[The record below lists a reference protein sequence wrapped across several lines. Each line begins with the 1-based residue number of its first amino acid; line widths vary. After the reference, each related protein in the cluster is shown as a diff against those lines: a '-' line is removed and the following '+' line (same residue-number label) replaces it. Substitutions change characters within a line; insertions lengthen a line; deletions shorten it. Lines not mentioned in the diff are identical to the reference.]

1 MQIYVGEVDEAAIEF
16 GCDRKDGH
24 SQRGAY
30 GLRRKHGRRA
40 GPCIELKGSTRDLA
54 ATISSGL
61 SYVSTS
67 FAMSRRT
74 PAFDGET

>member
-30 GLRRKHGRRA
+30 GLRR
-40 GPCIELKGSTRDLA
+40 
-54 ATISSGL
+54 
-61 SYVSTS
+61 
-67 FAMSRRT
+67 
-74 PAFDGET
+74 